1 MGTSGCVSF
10 MFDTKGLIVIDKEE
24 IDMDD
29 DELMMIALDAGAED
43 FAVEEDSYEITTMPD
58 DIGAVREALEAAGIP
73 MVSAEVTMIEEII
86 LNYLRESGFP
96 CYLSV
101 PEEPSGNFVVLDK
114 TGSGYDEGLFHAT
127 LAVQS
132 YGKSKFSAAQLS
144 HHVVQAMLDAD
155 TLPEVVSCELV
166 TDYDFPDTTRKLPRY
181 QAVFEL
187 VHY

>member
-1 MGTSGCVSF
+1 M
-10 MFDTKGLIVIDKEE
+10 
-24 IDMDD
+24 
-29 DELMMIALDAGAED
+29 
-43 FAVEEDSYEITTMPD
+43 
-58 DIGAVREALEAAGIP
+58 
-73 MVSAEVTMIEEII
+73 TMIEEII

-96 CYLSV
+96 WLSV
-101 PEEPSGNFVVLDK
+101 RAGGASGNFVVLDK

-144 HHVVQAMLDAD
+144 HQVVQAMLDAD

>member
-1 MGTSGCVSF
+1 
-10 MFDTKGLIVIDKEE
+10 
-24 IDMDD
+24 
-29 DELMMIALDAGAED
+29 
-43 FAVEEDSYEITTMPD
+43 
-58 DIGAVREALEAAGIP
+58 
-73 MVSAEVTMIEEII
+73 MIEEII

-114 TGSGYDEGLFHAT
+114 TGSGYDEGLFH
-127 LAVQS
+127 
-132 YGKSKFSAAQLS
+132 GKSKFSAAQLS

>member
-1 MGTSGCVSF
+1 
-10 MFDTKGLIVIDKEE
+10 
-24 IDMDD
+24 
-29 DELMMIALDAGAED
+29 
-43 FAVEEDSYEITTMPD
+43 
-58 DIGAVREALEAAGIP
+58 
-73 MVSAEVTMIEEII
+73 MIEEII
-86 LNYLRESGFP
+86 LNYLLESGFP

-101 PEEPSGNFVVLDK
+101 PEEPSGNFVVLEK
-114 TGSGYDEGLFHAT
+114 TGSGHDEGLFHAT

-144 HHVVQAMLDAD
+144 HQVVQAMLDAD
-155 TLPEVVSCELV
+155 TLPEVVSCKLV

>member
-1 MGTSGCVSF
+1 M
-10 MFDTKGLIVIDKEE
+10 
-24 IDMDD
+24 
-29 DELMMIALDAGAED
+29 
-43 FAVEEDSYEITTMPD
+43 
-58 DIGAVREALEAAGIP
+58 
-73 MVSAEVTMIEEII
+73 TMIEEII
-86 LNYLRESGFP
+86 LNYLRESGFS
-96 CYLSV
+96 CHLSV

-114 TGSGYDEGLFHAT
+114 TGSGHSEGLFHAT

-132 YGKSKFSAAQLS
+132 YGKSKFNAAQLS

>member
-1 MGTSGCVSF
+1 M
-10 MFDTKGLIVIDKEE
+10 
-24 IDMDD
+24 
-29 DELMMIALDAGAED
+29 
-43 FAVEEDSYEITTMPD
+43 
-58 DIGAVREALEAAGIP
+58 
-73 MVSAEVTMIEEII
+73 TMIEEII
-86 LNYLRESGFP
+86 LNYLRENGFP

-101 PEEPSGNFVVLDK
+101 PEEPSGNFCVLDK
-114 TGSGYDEGLFHAT
+114 TGSDCEDSVFRAT

-132 YGKSKFSAAQLS
+132 YGKSKFSAAQLN

-155 TLPEVVSCELV
+155 TLPEVVRCELV

>member
-1 MGTSGCVSF
+1 M
-10 MFDTKGLIVIDKEE
+10 
-24 IDMDD
+24 
-29 DELMMIALDAGAED
+29 
-43 FAVEEDSYEITTMPD
+43 
-58 DIGAVREALEAAGIP
+58 
-73 MVSAEVTMIEEII
+73 
-86 LNYLRESGFP
+86 NYLLENAFS
-96 CYLSV
+96 CYMSM
-101 PEEPSGNFVVLDK
+101 PEKPSGNFCILEK
-114 TGSGYDEGLFHAT
+114 TGDSPDEGVYTAT

-132 YGKSKFSAAQLS
+132 YGKSKFNAAQLS

>member
-1 MGTSGCVSF
+1 
-10 MFDTKGLIVIDKEE
+10 
-24 IDMDD
+24 
-29 DELMMIALDAGAED
+29 
-43 FAVEEDSYEITTMPD
+43 
-58 DIGAVREALEAAGIP
+58 
-73 MVSAEVTMIEEII
+73 MIEEII

-144 HHVVQAMLDAD
+144 
-155 TLPEVVSCELV
+155 CELV

>member
-1 MGTSGCVSF
+1 M
-10 MFDTKGLIVIDKEE
+10 
-24 IDMDD
+24 
-29 DELMMIALDAGAED
+29 
-43 FAVEEDSYEITTMPD
+43 
-58 DIGAVREALEAAGIP
+58 RIP
-73 MVSAEVTMIEEII
+73 T
-86 LNYLRESGFP
+86 
-96 CYLSV
+96 
-101 PEEPSGNFVVLDK
+101 LDK
-114 TGSGYDEGLFHAT
+114 TGSDCEDSVFRAT

>member
-1 MGTSGCVSF
+1 
-10 MFDTKGLIVIDKEE
+10 
-24 IDMDD
+24 
-29 DELMMIALDAGAED
+29 
-43 FAVEEDSYEITTMPD
+43 
-58 DIGAVREALEAAGIP
+58 
-73 MVSAEVTMIEEII
+73 MIEEII
-86 LNYLRESGFP
+86 QNYLRESGFP

-114 TGSGYDEGLFHAT
+114 TGSGHDEGLFHAT
-127 LAVQS
+127 L
-132 YGKSKFSAAQLS
+132 AQLS

-155 TLPEVVSCELV
+155 TLPEVVRCELV